1 MNRSTVALALAL
13 GLGVALPAAGS
24 AQNQAQSRQRDLIT
38 REELVQSAQKHQD
51 LEKAIRSLRPH
62 FLRRPAGV
70 RSMAGMGPA
79 AVQLYIDGIKQ
90 TELGSLV
97 LIQTLDVEEV
107 RYLEPARAQEQYGIT
122 HSGGVIQVKRYRPG
136 GSGGS

>member
-1 MNRSTVALALAL
+1 MNRNMAVVALALVL
-13 GLGVALPAAGS
+13 GTASTEAI
-24 AQNQAQSRQRDLIT
+24 QAQTQNRQRDLIT

-79 AVQLYIDGIKQ
+79 AVKLYIDGIKQ

>member
-1 MNRSTVALALAL
+1 MNHRMAVVAL
-13 GLGVALPAAGS
+13 GLVLGMTLAPAGQVQ
-24 AQNQAQSRQRDLIT
+24 AQNRQRDLIT

-79 AVQLYIDGIKQ
+79 GVQLYIDGIKQ

-136 GSGGS
+136 P

>member
-1 MNRSTVALALAL
+1 MTRGMAVVALAL
-13 GLGVALPAAGS
+13 GLGMAPTLEV
-24 AQNQAQSRQRDLIT
+24 QAQVQNRQRDLIT

-62 FLRRPAGV
+62 FLRRPPGV

-79 AVQLYIDGIKQ
+79 QVQLYIDGIKQ

-122 HSGGVIQVKRYRPG
+122 HSGGVIQVKRHRP
-136 GSGGS
+136 SGRTPPGP